1 MMLRSATAV
10 LEEGRAC
17 WVVVVGLAVLVDEG
31 VAVLVCTTCIMYRYT
46 VKWSVVFK
54 QLLCGFHIHA

>member
-1 MMLRSATAV
+1 MLGRGAEELEFDDVRSATAV

-31 VAVLVCTTCIMYRYT
+31 VAVLVCTTLYH
-46 VKWSVVFK
+46 V
-54 QLLCGFHIHA
+54 